1 MSAAKPRGIAMSK
14 PLLAALG
21 LVVGCLVAAAASA
34 QLYRWTDKDGK
45 VHYTDTPPPAAAGK
59 SAQLRSGGGNVADTS
74 ALPYATQ
81 QAAKNYP
88 VTIYTHE
95 TCKELCG
102 DARKLLQG
110 RGVPFREVAVTDEKS
125 REELKKVSGGEE
137 VPVMTTGKIVT
148 KGFSA
153 DTWHLALDAAGYP
166 RSGPPLAPQ
175 AQKGAP
181 AAEAQPADQ
190 AADQPKLGPY
200 APR

>member
-1 MSAAKPRGIAMSK
+1 MSK

-21 LVVGCLVAAAASA
+21 LVALLFAAAASA
-34 QLYRWTDKDGK
+34 QMYRWVDKDGK

-59 SAQLRSGGGNVADTS
+59 SAQLRSGGGNVTDS
-74 ALPYATQ
+74 GGLPYATQ
-81 QAAKNYP
+81 QAVSNFP

-95 TCKELCG
+95 TCKELCAE
-102 DARKLLQG
+102 ARKLLQS

-125 REELKKVSGGEE
+125 RDELKKVSGGEE
-137 VPVMTTGKIVT
+137 VPIMTTGKVVT

-166 RSGPPLAPQ
+166 RSGPPLAAQ
-175 AQKGAP
+175 AQRGAAP
-181 AAEAQPADQ
+181 ADKAQPADPP
-190 AADQPKLGPY
+190 ADQPKLGPY

>member
-1 MSAAKPRGIAMSK
+1 MSQ

-21 LVVGCLVAAAASA
+21 LVALLFAAAASA
-34 QLYRWTDKDGK
+34 QLYRWVDKDGK
-45 VHYTDTPPPAAAGK
+45 VHYTDTPPPTSAGK

-81 QAAKNYP
+81 QAVRNYP

-95 TCKELCG
+95 TCKELCA
-102 DARKLLQG
+102 DARKLLQS
-110 RGVPFREVAVTDEKS
+110 RGVPFREVAVADEKS
-125 REELKKVSGGEE
+125 REELKKVSGGDE
-137 VPVMTTGKIVT
+137 VPVMTAGKIVT
-148 KGFSA
+148 KGFGAES
-153 DTWHLALDAAGYP
+153 WHGALDAAGYP
-166 RSGPPLAPQ
+166 RFGPPLAAQ

-181 AAEAQPADQ
+181 AAKAQPADP